1 MALKRKTIVLRL
13 SNKIIIKSSKNN
25 KMIEKIIKNNLKI
38 LNLKGCKKA
47 NILLLMLFKNEK
59 DDDLIDSLKQLK
71 LEKDQKFI
79 FKLLQNDQKAWN
91 KLEEGEIKQQL
102 TAFLNHTASVKELD
116 KKSDL
121 INFKTFFKRYE
132 EMIRSVLNDR
142 INNMLMS
149 THPYYPE
156 IDFLNDYLL
165 SLNDLSCF
173 NSELLKRDFV
183 TVNERGIRDY
193 IK

>member
-1 MALKRKTIVLRL
+1 
-13 SNKIIIKSSKNN
+13 
-25 KMIEKIIKNNLKI
+25 MIEKIIKNNLKI

-142 INNMLMS
+142 INGMLMP

-156 IDFLNDYLL
+156 IDLLNDYLL

-193 IK
+193 IKRKLEEYEFSQLNECQKAFELNNK

>member
-102 TAFLNHTASVKELD
+102 TASLNHTAGVKQLD

>member
-1 MALKRKTIVLRL
+1 
-13 SNKIIIKSSKNN
+13 
-25 KMIEKIIKNNLKI
+25 MIEKIIKNNLKI

-102 TAFLNHTASVKELD
+102 TASLNHTAGVKQLD